1 MVGKFKATGGSIGP
15 RRPPAGATLLPFLV
29 EFNFSK
35 PKENMSSQRPWQ
47 PWFVRLLCL
56 LYWAGWLCAPH
67 GVLAQDRVLEKAYW
81 SDTTGTASF
90 EQAREARYTP
100 YTGVLSEGFKAYPQW
115 VRLKIDGAPPGG
127 PDQWVLRIRP
137 VFLDEIS
144 LHDPLQM
151 AQGSATRRTGDRT
164 PITGSEFDSLHHTFV
179 VPTQAEPRYVW
190 LRLSTTS
197 TQLMH
202 VEALSPRDMLRE
214 EHGLWLAY
222 SALLAVLFSCWLWVF
237 LAWLKDRDP
246 VNGIFVVRQM
256 VLLLYTASFL
266 GYHRMLMADGVTPL
280 SQDFFYN
287 ILVLL
292 TTALSVFFEYRFL
305 REYVMPAWGKW
316 LLRSL
321 LVISFVA
328 TVLLFMG
335 VTQTALNINMV
346 LNGVALT
353 CLFWIACRVQLPTSG
368 SDQAVTYQLP
378 KLAVVSYYLVVIF
391 VLALSI
397 LPSLGVLQG
406 NVVSIYVVLL
416 YGLISGLTMTGLLIV
431 RSRNLERIR
440 IEVNNSLF
448 LSRQQLAIETR
459 RRQDQSQ
466 LLNMLMHE
474 LKTPLAVID
483 LALKDR
489 EPSDKAQSYVGRA
502 IANMKSILERCVQ
515 TDRLIDRPFEVRKQ
529 RFDLAAQLQQWLH
542 DNKSAEGRIAL
553 HSLPVAPVD
562 QDLQCT
568 QIIASNLLEN
578 ALKYGDP
585 QQPVRV
591 SLQAQ
596 THADGRSGLCL
607 RVANASGA
615 AGRPDAQQVFA
626 KYYRSAAAQRQSGT
640 GLGLYLSHNL
650 ATQMGADLRY
660 LPTDTHIQFELWLP
674 T

>member
-1 MVGKFKATGGSIGP
+1 MSI
-15 RRPPAGATLLPFLV
+15 
-29 EFNFSK
+29 
-35 PKENMSSQRPWQ
+35 QRPWQ
-47 PWFVRLLCL
+47 PWFARLLCL
-56 LYWAGWLCAPH
+56 LSWVGLLCAPH
-67 GVLAQDRVLEKAYW
+67 SVMAQDRVLEKAYW

-100 YTGVLSEGFKAYPQW
+100 YTGVLSQGFKAYPQW
-115 VRLKIDGAPPGG
+115 VRLKIDGAQPGG
-127 PDQWVLRIRP
+127 PEQWVLRIRP
-137 VFLDEIS
+137 VFLDEITLYDS
-144 LHDPLQM
+144 LSKPPSTSASSASSPHPLT
-151 AQGSATRRTGDRT
+151 AARSTGDRT
-164 PITGSEFDSLHHTFV
+164 PIADSDFESLHHTFL

-222 SALLAVLFSCWLWVF
+222 SALLAVLFSCLLWVF

-266 GYHRMLMADGVTPL
+266 GYHRMLMAGVVSPAT
-280 SQDFFYN
+280 QDFVYN
-287 ILVLL
+287 LLVLL

-305 REYVMPAWGKW
+305 REYVIPVWGKW
-316 LLRSL
+316 LFRSL
-321 LVISFVA
+321 LLVSAVA
-328 TVLLFMG
+328 IVLLLMG

-346 LNGVALT
+346 LNALGLT
-353 CLFWIACRVQLPTSG
+353 CMFWIACSVRLPTPD
-368 SDQAVTYQLP
+368 SDQTVTYQLP
-378 KLAVVSYYLVVIF
+378 KLAVVSYYFVVIL
-391 VLALSI
+391 VLAMSI
-397 LPSLGVLQG
+397 LPSLGVLRG
-406 NVVSIYVVLL
+406 NVFSIYSVLL

-431 RSRNLERIR
+431 RSRELERIR
-440 IEVNNSLF
+440 IEVGNSLF
-448 LSRQQLAIETR
+448 LSRKQLAIESR

-502 IANMKSILERCVQ
+502 IDNMKSILERCVQ
-515 TDRLIDRPFEVRKQ
+515 TDRLIDRPFEIQKQ
-529 RFDLAAQLQQWLH
+529 AFDIAERLQQWLH
-542 DNKSAEGRIAL
+542 DHKAAQGRVVL
-553 HSLPVAPVD
+553 QSLPVAPINSD
-562 QDLQCT
+562 MQCT
-568 QIIASNLLEN
+568 QIIANNLIEN

-585 QQPVRV
+585 QQPVNV
-591 SLQAQ
+591 SLQPQ
-596 THADGRSGLCL
+596 SHADGRSGLCL
-607 RVANASGA
+607 RVTNAPGP
-615 AGRPDAQQVFA
+615 AGHPDAQQVFA

-650 ATQMGADLRY
+650 AAQLGAELRY
-660 LPTDTHIQFELWLP
+660 LPTESHIQFDLWLP

>member
-1 MVGKFKATGGSIGP
+1 
-15 RRPPAGATLLPFLV
+15 
-29 EFNFSK
+29 
-35 PKENMSSQRPWQ
+35 
-47 PWFVRLLCL
+47 
-56 LYWAGWLCAPH
+56 
-67 GVLAQDRVLEKAYW
+67 
-81 SDTTGTASF
+81 
-90 EQAREARYTP
+90 
-100 YTGVLSEGFKAYPQW
+100 
-115 VRLKIDGAPPGG
+115 
-127 PDQWVLRIRP
+127 
-137 VFLDEIS
+137 
-144 LHDPLQM
+144 
-151 AQGSATRRTGDRT
+151 
-164 PITGSEFDSLHHTFV
+164 
-179 VPTQAEPRYVW
+179 
-190 LRLSTTS
+190 
-197 TQLMH
+197 
-202 VEALSPRDMLRE
+202 
-214 EHGLWLAY
+214 
-222 SALLAVLFSCWLWVF
+222 
-237 LAWLKDRDP
+237 
-246 VNGIFVVRQM
+246 
-256 VLLLYTASFL
+256 
-266 GYHRMLMADGVTPL
+266 
-280 SQDFFYN
+280 
-287 ILVLL
+287 
-292 TTALSVFFEYRFL
+292 
-305 REYVMPAWGKW
+305 
-316 LLRSL
+316 
-321 LVISFVA
+321 
-328 TVLLFMG
+328 
-335 VTQTALNINMV
+335 
-346 LNGVALT
+346 
-353 CLFWIACRVQLPTSG
+353 
-368 SDQAVTYQLP
+368 
-378 KLAVVSYYLVVIF
+378 
-391 VLALSI
+391 
-397 LPSLGVLQG
+397 
-406 NVVSIYVVLL
+406 
-416 YGLISGLTMTGLLIV
+416 MTGLLIV

-529 RFDLAAQLQQWLH
+529 RFDLVAQLQQWLH

-568 QIIASNLLEN
+568 QIIASNLIEN

-585 QQPVRV
+585 QQPVHV

-650 ATQMGADLRY
+650 AAQMGAELRY